1 MKFCSVEKALRLV
14 AITAIGYPLALIP
27 LALIVG
33 GCAARAPSGQ
43 DSSTAETA
51 TSDSAASDSA
61 LSKLQLA
68 SQPGFDEQLEL
79 GRGGQADRIEL
90 ASPIDESNLQSL
102 SPEDDWIE
110 VLILDEG
117 VVTEHGIESIT
128 QLPSLTH
135 LRLRQS
141 PIGDVGFSV
150 IANCQSL
157 QILNLPQCDASA
169 TGIAALAK
177 LPGLRNLRLGGVN
190 LSDGGSAESVAEA
203 IAKLQTLRHL
213 HLIGVP
219 IDDQGLRRI
228 ASLPKLGSLY
238 LDDSDVTEAGWDW
251 LFESHPRLHVH
262 VNQEHHDREPNPHR
276 HD

>member
-1 MKFCSVEKALRLV
+1 MKFCSVKKTWRLN
-14 AITAIGYPLALIP
+14 AIAVIGYPLALIV
-27 LALIVG
+27 L
-33 GCAARAPSGQ
+33 GCADPAPSVQ
-43 DSSTAETA
+43 
-51 TSDSAASDSA
+51 DSAAMDSA
-61 LSKLQLA
+61 APGSSTSARQLA
-68 SQPGFDEQLEL
+68 SEPDFDAQMDL
-79 GRGGQADRIEL
+79 GRDGQTDRVEL
-90 ASPIDESNLQSL
+90 VSPIDESKLQSL

-117 VVTEHGIESIT
+117 VVTSRGIESIA
-128 QLPSLTH
+128 QLPSLAH

-150 IANCQSL
+150 ISNCQSIK
-157 QILNLPQCDASA
+157 ILNLPQCDASA

-177 LPGLRNLRLGGVN
+177 LPELRNLRLGGVN
-190 LSDGGSAESVAEA
+190 LSDGGSADSVAEA
-203 IAKLQTLRHL
+203 ISTLQTLRHL

-238 LDDSDVTEAGWDW
+238 LDDSAVTEAGWDW